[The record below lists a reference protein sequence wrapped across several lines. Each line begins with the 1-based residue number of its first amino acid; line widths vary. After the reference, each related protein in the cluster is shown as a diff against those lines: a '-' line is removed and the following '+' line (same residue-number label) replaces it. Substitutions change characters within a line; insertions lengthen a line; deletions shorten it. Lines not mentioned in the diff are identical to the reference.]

1 MSLAYFMDVHV
12 PRQITRAL
20 RDRGINVLTAQ
31 DDEAT
36 EWSDSELVDRAT
48 ELGRVLVSHD
58 EDMLRE
64 ANLRHQ
70 SGQEFSGVVYGPQQD
85 LTIGQA
91 IRDLL
96 LIAEIMQP
104 IEMANR
110 VEHIPL

>member
-20 RDRGINVLTAQ
+20 RGQGIDVLTAQ
-31 DDEAT
+31 EDGAA
-36 EWSDSELVDRAT
+36 EWSDSDLVDRAT

-64 ANLRHQ
+64 AKIRHQ
-70 SGQEFSGVVYGPQQD
+70 SGHEFSGVVYGPQQD

-96 LIAEIMQP
+96 LIAEVMHP
-104 IEMANR
+104 DEMVNR
-110 VEHIPL
+110 FEHIPL